1 MTLDTKNDYSLEG
14 FQLNPG
20 QNDICKK
27 ILQNFGGIINS
38 QAGTG
43 KTLTCLSISQHLID
57 IDMSNT
63 MQICIVCPVKAVNSF
78 KKELTTKIKQPYSIY
93 TVKEYNIVDG
103 ARYHIFTY
111 TKLKELE
118 EFVKDYEFSNK
129 VLICDEVHILG
140 SKKNKASLELARL
153 RGAFKIVIGLTAT
166 PIMNQLEELYN
177 IVNFVKPKFFGT
189 KKYFTDT
196 FMIMQKK
203 DIYTKKGKIK
213 TWQCVGTKNE
223 DVLAN
228 LMSKVAFGMQ
238 KKYNLEFHFK
248 KCELTD
254 EEADYYVEGSQ
265 GLLTDDLEPKV
276 FSARLH
282 DLQMIIDGSHP
293 QYQQPKLCS
302 KEKLLVATLYEIM
315 QRNESA
321 LVYVEYTSTIERL
334 TKILQASHHILGY
347 NALKFITGN
356 TPLQERTLLE
366 KSMERKTIVLLTQ
379 AGRES
384 MNLQKANNLIMYN
397 IPYSTGSVLQLIG
410 RITRIDTEYDKQ
422 NVYIIE
428 CIDTID
434 TYKQGLVASKI
445 ELFEAVFGAQA
456 TMPNFSDDKFK
467 IDTKALKRKY
477 LWKAKRRR

>member
-14 FQLNPG
+14 FQLTEE
-20 QNDICKK
+20 QNNICKN
-27 ILQNFGGIINS
+27 ILQNYGGIINS

-43 KTLTCLSISQHLID
+43 KTLTCLTIANHIINL
-57 IDMSNT
+57 DMSNT
-63 MQICIVCPVKAVNSF
+63 MQVCIVCPVKAVSSF
-78 KKELTTKIKQPYSIY
+78 KKELTQKIKQEYSIY
-93 TVKEYNIVDG
+93 TTKEYKIIQD

-111 TKLKELE
+111 TKLDELQEFIKEH
-118 EFVKDYEFSNK
+118 EFENK
-129 VLICDEVHILG
+129 ILILDEVHILG
-140 SKKNKASLELARL
+140 NNKNKAYTQLARV
-153 RGAFKIVIGLTAT
+153 RSAFKIVIGLTAT
-166 PIMNQLEELYN
+166 PIMNKVEELYN
-177 IVNFVKPKFFGT
+177 IVNYVKPKYLGT
-189 KKYFTDT
+189 KTEFTNN

-203 DIYTKKGKIK
+203 DIYTKRGKVK

-223 DVLAN
+223 KKLGE

-238 KKYNLEFHFK
+238 KKYNLKFHFK
-248 KCELTD
+248 KCKLTD
-254 EEADYYVEGSQ
+254 IEADYYVEGSQ
-265 GLLTDDLEPKV
+265 GLLNEELEPKA

-293 QYQQPKLCS
+293 QYQQPILCS
-302 KEKLLVATLYEIM
+302 KERLLVATLYEIL

-321 LVYVEYTSTIERL
+321 LVYVEYTATVDRL
-334 TKILQASHHILGY
+334 TKILNASKHILDFS
-347 NALKFITGN
+347 ALKFITGN
-356 TPLQERTLLE
+356 TPLEERVQLE
-366 KSMERKTIVLLTQ
+366 KSMERKTIVILTQ

-410 RITRIDTEYDKQ
+410 RITRIDTEYNEQ

-445 ELFEAVFGAQA
+445 ELFEAVFGEQT

-467 IDTKALKRKY
+467 IDTGALKRKY
-477 LWKAKRRR
+477 LWKSRRR